1 MLRTSSGDRAAEAE
15 EGSELLLAGAGV
27 AAAAA
32 VRAATIPGARFARG
46 TLRGRPALVVWTE
59 AAWSVAGAGAGAS
72 GAEVGAVPWA
82 RVAPWA
88 AAGWPARSARRLDR
102 PGGGGEA
109 GAGASGWPSP
119 GDGAAANGVAPPG
132 GGPDAPGVRVGSDP
146 VRPLG
151 PVRSRRDL
159 VSVLAVGPDSALALG
174 PGSALAVEPGSALAV
189 GPGGPA
195 GAASVGRAS

>member
-1 MLRTSSGDRAAEAE
+1 MLRTSSGDLAAEE
-15 EGSELLLAGAGV
+15 EDWELPAGSGLAAV
-27 AAAAA
+27 AA

-88 AAGWPARSARRLDR
+88 AGWPARSARRLDR

-132 GGPDAPGVRVGSDP
+132 GGPDAP
-146 VRPLG
+146 
-151 PVRSRRDL
+151 
-159 VSVLAVGPDSALALG
+159 
-174 PGSALAVEPGSALAV
+174 
-189 GPGGPA
+189 
-195 GAASVGRAS
+195 